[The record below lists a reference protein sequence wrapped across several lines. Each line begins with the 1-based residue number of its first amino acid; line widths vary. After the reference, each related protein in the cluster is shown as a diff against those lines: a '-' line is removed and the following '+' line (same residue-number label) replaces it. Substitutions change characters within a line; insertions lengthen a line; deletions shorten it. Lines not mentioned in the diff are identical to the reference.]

1 MIDKANIVCYT
12 KYTKLDS
19 PSNKTKLSMEV
30 RKEMEDMKSSILQ
43 MARGAIQE
51 RVDYEVTKV
60 INNILD
66 ANTDP
71 KAKRKITLTIEMK
84 PDENRQFI
92 SLSAIA
98 KSTLAP
104 VVPIGTTLGIAAD
117 SNGEMVIVETVPQ
130 VPGQMNMDGGTQEA
144 PKLLKL
150 AAM

>member
-1 MIDKANIVCYT
+1 
-12 KYTKLDS
+12 
-19 PSNKTKLSMEV
+19 
-30 RKEMEDMKSSILQ
+30 MEDMRSSILQ

-51 RVDYEVTKV
+51 RVDYEVAKV
-60 INNILD
+60 IDNILD
-66 ANTDP
+66 ANTDA
-71 KAKRKITLTIEMK
+71 KAKRKITLTIELK

-117 SNGEMVIVETVPQ
+117 QNGEMVIVETVPQ
-130 VPGQMNMDGGTQEA
+130 IPGQMNMDGSVQEA

-150 AAM
+150 AAL